1 MLLGWKNIVKM
12 AILPKAIYRFN
23 AIPIKLP
30 RTFFTELEQTIQT
43 FIWNNK
49 RPRIAKAILR
59 NKNQAG
65 AITLPDFKKYYKA
78 TVIKTVW
85 YWYQNRQTDQWN
97 RIENPEIYPDTNGQ
111 FIFGKGGKNIK
122 WEKESL
128 FSKHCW
134 ETWTAACKETRTH
147 PHTMHKN
154 KLQMAERLK
163 YTTGHHQTPRREHG
177 QNTL

>member
-1 MLLGWKNIVKM
+1 M

-23 AIPIKLP
+23 AIPIRLP
-30 RTFFTELEQTIQT
+30 MTFFT
-43 FIWNNK
+43 NNPNIYMEHK
-49 RPRIAKAILR
+49 RPKIAKAILR

-65 AITLPDFKKYYKA
+65 GMTLPDFKKYYKA

-97 RIENPEIYPDTNGQ
+97 RIENPDTYGQ
-111 FIFGKGGKNIK
+111 LIFDKGGKNIK

-134 ETWTAACKETRTH
+134 ET
-147 PHTMHKN
+147 
-154 KLQMAERLK
+154 
-163 YTTGHHQTPRREHG
+163 
-177 QNTL
+177 